1 MKVIMLLLLIVF
13 LVIIYLYFG
22 NAIENFTSPSQ
33 TSLVQQ
39 SSGTSK
45 LYNWPILRKLKSYT
59 RRCPST
65 QEESSSDPSCPQPE
79 TSSCPSPAEE
89 NMCCPQQEFIGDCAG
104 CDITQ
109 HPDIDQ
115 YVLKSSVPPCPDLR
129 NYALKSD
136 MSPDVDMS
144 KYMLKSEIKACPPK
158 PNLSDYVHKNSI
170 PACPP
175 VPKCPVCPV
184 LSSSESNNSSEEE
197 AFNRTVTE
205 TSELNGEDSSGAMN
219 TALNNGQ
226 SNSNNLT
233 YHSLCGS
240 EMEACNLGNGAYA
253 TYSQSVKPI
262 TTVPVDGINPKTNY
276 PLQRI

>member
-1 MKVIMLLLLIVF
+1 MKLIMLLLLIVF

-45 LYNWPILRKLKSYT
+45 LFNWPVLNKLKTYT
-59 RRCPST
+59 RKCPSST
-65 QEESSSDPSCPQPE
+65 EEETSSDPSYPQPE
-79 TSSCPSPAEE
+79 TTSCPSPAEE
-89 NMCCPQQEFIGDCAG
+89 KICCPQQEVVGGCSG

-144 KYMLKSEIKACPPK
+144 KYILKSEIEACPPK
-158 PNLSDYVHKNSI
+158 QDLSDYVHKNSI

-184 LSSSESNNSSEEE
+184 LSNGETCEEV
-197 AFNRTVTE
+197 FNKTVKE
-205 TSELNGEDSSGAMN
+205 TSEFNEEESSEAMETALTNGE
-219 TALNNGQ
+219 

-233 YHSLCGS
+233 YNSLCGS
-240 EMEACNLGNGAYA
+240 EMEACNLGNGTYA
-253 TYSQSVKPI
+253 SYSQGVKPI
-262 TTVPVDGINPKTNY
+262 TTVPVDGLNPKTNY